1 MLLSFNS
8 FVLKQNDRIVQ
19 MCVVGVGLGGGGLRT
34 DLVRCGW
41 LLQRDIPER
50 TGDYGDAG
58 HPSIVFTT
66 CFGLNQSV
74 PN

>member
-1 MLLSFNS
+1 
-8 FVLKQNDRIVQ
+8 
-19 MCVVGVGLGGGGLRT
+19 MCVVGVGFVGGGGL
-34 DLVRCGW
+34 VRCGR
-41 LLQRDIPER
+41 LQQRDIPER

-58 HPSIVFTT
+58 HPCIVFTT